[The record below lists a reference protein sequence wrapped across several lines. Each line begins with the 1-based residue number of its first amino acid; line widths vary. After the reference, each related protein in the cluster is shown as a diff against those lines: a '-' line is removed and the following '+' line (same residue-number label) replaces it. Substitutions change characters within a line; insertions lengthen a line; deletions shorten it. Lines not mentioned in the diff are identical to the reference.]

1 MSFMDILKERND
13 ISWKDLFDIITKN
26 QGKFEGKGIKSYLNP
41 KKINDLE
48 KEYKKLKPL
57 NKRNPKGERPS
68 GNLDIFKLNLLAKFT
83 RTFDDNKVDSEA
95 VETLDEQ
102 LTLNSIRNAIL
113 SAKNKVEEYPV
124 ANELL
129 FGEKQPLYYLDKILS
144 IEKEPKQDKDEKMF
158 IEILNGD
165 FELSVDRK
173 KIKLL
178 ENIADSVNRY
188 FNNRRSSLPKKY
200 IKAINNNYS
209 KNRKILYEYF
219 NELKIDFKNEYVSDA
234 SKEVVNAYLNFK
246 YEEAYEK
253 AQEIISKYTNTKKI
267 SEREYKKITSK
278 KMKLLFFELGTDI
291 IILEEELP
299 PNSILEN
306 EDSSLFKETVN
317 EIKDRI
323 EVMDFLFKIS
333 QFDGDMVRY
342 IKTDPIKKERLRDIN
357 EAIRNIDELSSE
369 IDLLE
374 IGSGGEGFN
383 LFDLIIEDNEEDPE
397 VERRKDAI
405 REVKERSEEG
415 EKLTTVLLPSDGKRK
430 YEFIR
435 RNIKILDSYKKSAKK
450 RKELF
455 DGIMSKNISNKSK
468 DAIKDLTKLN
478 NSLESMEKELTK
490 SVSKFNRDF
499 NKNLEQ
505 EESVKSKLEQET
517 DEEKRMLLEDELS
530 KIKEDYSEIMEDN
543 KNIERM
549 KEKYY
554 SMIKDFSKYGR
565 GILSNKQINVSQGR
579 DLEYTQRTSFK
590 EKKKPNLSGK
600 TFQQLQDADGNT
612 KNYTDPT
619 LNVKP
624 LESTGISRRI
634 RKIPVV
640 DKKGK
645 PVIDEKTGKPKLKD
659 NPYFIDDDKRDKEL
673 ANQFRLFLI
682 DNKKQYEESSKW
694 LEGLGLKTKR

>member
-26 QGKFEGKGIKSYLNP
+26 QGKFEGKGIKSYLSP
-41 KKINDLE
+41 KKMNDLE

-57 NKRNPKGERPS
+57 NKKNPKGERPS
-68 GNLDIFKLNLLAKFT
+68 GNLDIFKLNLLVKFA
-83 RTFDDNKVDSEA
+83 RTFDDNKVDSKA
-95 VETLDEQ
+95 VETFDEQ

-113 SAKNKVEEYPV
+113 SAKNKVGEKENNTDKAIYPV

-129 FGEKQPLYYLDKILS
+129 FGKKQPLYYLDKILS
-144 IEKEPKQDKDEKMF
+144 SEKEPKPDKDAKMF
-158 IEILNGD
+158 NEILNNT
-165 FELSVDRK
+165 FEPSVDRK
-173 KIKLL
+173 KVKFL

-188 FNNRRSSLPKKY
+188 FNNRKSSLPKKY
-200 IKAINNNYS
+200 RKIINDNYQ

-234 SKEVVNAYLNFK
+234 SKEVVNAYLNFQ

-267 SEREYKKITSK
+267 SEKEYKTITSK
-278 KMKLLFFELGTDI
+278 KMKQLFFELGSDI
-291 IILEEELP
+291 VILEEELP

-333 QFDGDMVRY
+333 QSVGDMERY
-342 IKTDPIKKERLRDIN
+342 IKTDPIKRERLTDIN

-374 IGSGGEGFN
+374 IGSGREGYK
-383 LFDLIIEDNEEDPE
+383 LSDLTIEENEEDPE
-397 VERRKDAI
+397 SERRKDAI

-415 EKLTTVLLPSDGKRK
+415 DKLTTALLPSDGKRE
-430 YEFIR
+430 YEFVR
-435 RNIKILDSYKKSAKK
+435 QNTKILDYYKESAKK
-450 RKELF
+450 RKKLF

-468 DAIKDLTKLN
+468 DVIKDLTKLN

-490 SVSKFNRDF
+490 SFSKFKRDF
-499 NKNLEQ
+499 LKNIKQ

-530 KIKEDYSEIMEDN
+530 KIKEDYSEIMEDD

-565 GILSNKQINVSQGR
+565 SILTDKRINVSQGR
-579 DLEYTQRTSFK
+579 DLEYTQRTPFK
-590 EKKKPNLSGK
+590 ETKKPNLSGK
-600 TFQQLQDADGNT
+600 TKDT

-624 LESTGISRRI
+624 LESTGSSRRS
-634 RKIPVV
+634 KIPIV
-640 DKKGK
+640 
-645 PVIDEKTGKPKLKD
+645 DEKTGKPKFKE
-659 NPYFIDDDKRDKEL
+659 NPYFIDDDKRDEEL
-673 ANQFRLFLI
+673 ANQFKLFLSN
-682 DNKKQYEESSKW
+682 NKKQYEESTNW
-694 LEGLGLKTKR
+694 LERLGLKTKNQKII

>member
-1 MSFMDILKERND
+1 MDILKERND

-26 QGKFEGKGIKSYLNP
+26 QGKFEGKGIKSYLSP
-41 KKINDLE
+41 KKMNDLE

-57 NKRNPKGERPS
+57 NKKNPKGERPS
-68 GNLDIFKLNLLAKFT
+68 GNLDIFKLNLLVKFA
-83 RTFDDNKVDSEA
+83 RTFDDNKVDSKA
-95 VETLDEQ
+95 VETFDEQ

-129 FGEKQPLYYLDKILS
+129 FGEKQPLYYLDEILS
-144 IEKEPKQDKDEKMF
+144 IEKKPKPDKDVKMF
-158 IEILNGD
+158 NEILNGK
-165 FELSVDRK
+165 FEPSVDRK
-173 KIKLL
+173 KIKFL

-188 FNNRRSSLPKKY
+188 FNNRKSSLPKKY
-200 IKAINNNYS
+200 RKIINDNYQ

-234 SKEVVNAYLNFK
+234 SKEVVNAYLNFQ

-267 SEREYKKITSK
+267 SEKEYKTITSK
-278 KMKLLFFELGTDI
+278 KMKQLFFELGSDI
-291 IILEEELP
+291 VILEEELP

-333 QFDGDMVRY
+333 QSVGDMKRY
-342 IKTDPIKKERLRDIN
+342 IKTDPIKRERLTDIN

-374 IGSGGEGFN
+374 IGSGREGYK
-383 LFDLIIEDNEEDPE
+383 LSDLTIEENEEDPE
-397 VERRKDAI
+397 SERRKDAI

-415 EKLTTVLLPSDGKRK
+415 DKLTTALLPSDGKRE
-430 YEFIR
+430 YEFVR
-435 RNIKILDSYKKSAKK
+435 QNTKILDYYKESAKK
-450 RKELF
+450 RKKLF

-468 DAIKDLTKLN
+468 DVIKDLTKLN

-490 SVSKFNRDF
+490 SFSKFKRDF
-499 NKNLEQ
+499 LKNIKQ

-530 KIKEDYSEIMEDN
+530 KIKEDYSEIMEDD

-565 GILSNKQINVSQGR
+565 SILTDKRINVSQGR
-579 DLEYTQRTSFK
+579 DLEYTQRTPFK
-590 EKKKPNLSGK
+590 ETKKPNLSGK
-600 TFQQLQDADGNT
+600 TGNT
-612 KNYTDPT
+612 ENYTDPT

-624 LESTGISRRI
+624 LESTGSSRRNK
-634 RKIPVV
+634 KIAIK
-640 DKKGK
+640 DK
-645 PVIDEKTGKPKLKD
+645 KTGKTKFKE
-659 NPYFIDDDKRDKEL
+659 NPYFIDDDKRDEEL
-673 ANQFRLFLI
+673 ANQFKLFLRN
-682 DNKKQYEESSKW
+682 NKKQYEESTNW
-694 LEGLGLKTKR
+694 LERLGLKTKNQKII

>member
-13 ISWKDLFDIITKN
+13 ISWKDILDVITKN
-26 QGKFEGKGIKSYLNP
+26 TEKYEGKGIKSYLSP

-48 KEYKKLKPL
+48 KEYKKLKPV
-57 NKRNPKGERPS
+57 NKKNPKGERPS
-68 GNLDIFKLNLLAKFT
+68 GNLDIFDLNLLAKFA

-95 VETLDEQ
+95 VELLDEQ

-124 ANELL
+124 AKELL
-129 FGEKQPLYYLDKILS
+129 FGEKQPLYYLDEIL
-144 IEKEPKQDKDEKMF
+144 KNDKKPKLDKDVNML
-158 IEILNGD
+158 IQILTSGFD
-165 FELSVDRK
+165 SSVDIK
-173 KIKLL
+173 KVKFL
-178 ENIADSVNRY
+178 EQIADSVNRY
-188 FNNRRSSLPKKY
+188 FNNRKSSLPKKY
-200 IKAINNNYS
+200 RKVINNNYQ

-234 SKEVVNAYLNFK
+234 SSEVVNAYLDFK

-253 AQEIISKYTNTKKI
+253 AKEIISKYTNTKKI
-267 SEREYKKITSK
+267 SESEYKTITSK
-278 KMKLLFFELGTDI
+278 KMKLLFFELGSDI
-291 IILEEELP
+291 VILEEELP

-306 EDSSLFKETVN
+306 EDSALFKETVN

-333 QFDGDMVRY
+333 QFDGNRERY
-342 IKTDPIKKERLRDIN
+342 IKTDPIKKERLTDIN
-357 EAIRNIDELSSE
+357 KAIRNIDELSSE

-374 IGSGGEGFN
+374 IGSGREGYK
-383 LFDLIIEDNEEDPE
+383 LLDLIIEENEEDPE
-397 VERRKDAI
+397 GERRKDAI
-405 REVKERSEEG
+405 REVEERSEEG
-415 EKLTTVLLPSDGKRK
+415 EKLTTALLPSDGKRK
-430 YEFIR
+430 YEYIK
-435 RNIKILDSYKKSAKK
+435 RNTKILDYYKESAKT
-450 RKELF
+450 RKKLF

-468 DAIKDLTKLN
+468 DAIKDLTELN
-478 NSLESMEKELTK
+478 NSLESMEKELSK
-490 SVSKFNRDF
+490 SVSKFNRNF

-530 KIKEDYSEIMEDN
+530 KIEEDYSKIIEDD
-543 KNIERM
+543 KNINKM
-549 KEKYY
+549 KEEYY

-565 GILSNKQINVSQGR
+565 SILTDKRINVSQGR
-579 DLEYTQRTSFK
+579 DLEYTQRTPFK
-590 EKKKPNLSGK
+590 ENKKPNLSGK
-600 TFQQLQDADGNT
+600 TKDT

-624 LESTGISRRI
+624 LESTGSSRRS
-634 RKIPVV
+634 KIPIV
-640 DKKGK
+640 DEKGE
-645 PVIDEKTGKPKLKD
+645 PVIDEKTGKPKFKE

-673 ANQFRLFLI
+673 ANQFKLFLG

-694 LEGLGLKTKR
+694 LEGLGLKTKNQKII